1 MLQTFKSSP
10 KPVEKPPRPTSKA
23 ESTAFG
29 DLINVQLEI
38 IADRLKYLEDF
49 EEIVVHEKK
58 QIEVQPVNQ
67 QYNKR
72 LFQNRFKANLLRTSL
87 GPQSSSHGFLAKS
100 AIKNELNV

>member
-1 MLQTFKSSP
+1 MI
-10 KPVEKPPRPTSKA
+10 
-23 ESTAFG
+23 G
-29 DLINVQLEI
+29 VQLDI

-58 QIEVQPVNQ
+58 QIEVVCSHQ

-72 LFQNRFKANLLRTSL
+72 LFQNRFKANVLRANL
-87 GPQSSSHGFLAKS
+87 GQQSSSNGVLAKG